1 MMPAAVPLRTGNRA
15 AADMM
20 GSRSQLWYLE
30 QLGLFDQLTDE
41 QRRALIGTTRTIEA
55 KRGTRVYLPG
65 DLSDRV
71 YLVKSGV
78 IRIVR
83 QTADRREV
91 VLAYLRAGDI
101 FGELALVDDAPRDHV
116 AEATEDAVL
125 AEIARDTLLDLIT
138 AMPQVGLQIAKL
150 IGLRLRRLEAR
161 VEELLGGSAQARL
174 AQTLLQL
181 AGEHGISDADGVL
194 IPLRLSQGEL
204 GRLVGVRRET
214 VNSILQEWR
223 ERGVVEVDRRTI
235 RLRLPDVLRQMI

>member
-1 MMPAAVPLRTGNRA
+1 MMPGAVPLRTGNRVA
-15 AADMM
+15 SRMM
-20 GSRSQLWYLE
+20 GSPPKLWYLE
-30 QLGLFDQLTDE
+30 QFGLLEQLSDE
-41 QRRALIGTTRTIEA
+41 QRRALAGTTRTIEA
-55 KRGTRVYLPG
+55 TRGTRVYLPG

-78 IRIVR
+78 IKIARE
-83 QTADRREV
+83 TADRREI

-101 FGELALVDDAPRDHV
+101 FGELALVDDVPRDHF

-125 AEIARDTLLDLIT
+125 AEIARDTLLRLIT
-138 AMPQVGLQIAKL
+138 AMPQVGLHITKL

-161 VEELLGGSAQARL
+161 VEELLGRSAQARL

-181 AGEHGISDADGVL
+181 ADEHGVADADGVL

-204 GRLVGVRRET
+204 GRLVGLRRET

-223 ERGVVEVDRRTI
+223 ERGLVEAERRAI
-235 RLRLPDVLRQMI
+235 RLRDPDALHRMV